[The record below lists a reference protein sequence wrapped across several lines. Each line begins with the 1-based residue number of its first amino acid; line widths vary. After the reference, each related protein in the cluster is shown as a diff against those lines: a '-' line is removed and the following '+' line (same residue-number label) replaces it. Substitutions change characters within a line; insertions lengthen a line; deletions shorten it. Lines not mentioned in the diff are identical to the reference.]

1 MKIVVIGGTGLV
13 GSKVVH
19 GLTEHGHDAIAAAPS
34 TGVNTVTGE
43 GLAEVLTGADV
54 VVDVSNSPSF
64 EENPATEFFRAATT
78 NLLDAEARAGV
89 GHHVALSVVGTERLA
104 QESGYFRAKL
114 LQERLISAGPIPYSI
129 VHATQ
134 FFEFLKTIADSAT
147 VGNEVRLPEK
157 LIQPM
162 ASVDVAEAV
171 AITAVNKPV
180 NGIVDVA
187 GPEQFTLPDLI
198 RTALTARGD
207 SRQVVVDPHAR
218 YWGVDID
225 QDTLVPGDGASLFDI
240 RFADWILET
249 AAKS

>member
-1 MKIVVIGGTGLV
+1 MRIVVIGGTGLI
-13 GSKVVH
+13 GSKVVA

-43 GLAEVLTGADV
+43 GLADVLTGADV

-64 EENPATEFFRAATT
+64 EEDPATEFFRAATT
-78 NLLDAEARAGV
+78 NLLDAEAKAGV
-89 GHHVALSVVGTERLA
+89 AHHVALSVVGTERLA

-114 LQERLISAGPIPYSI
+114 LQEKLISAGPIPYSI

-162 ASVDVAEAV
+162 AAADVAEAV
-171 AITAVNKPV
+171 AIAAVNPPA

-187 GPEQFTLPDLI
+187 GPEQFTLPELI

-207 SRQVVVDPHAR
+207 TRQVIADPQAT
-218 YWGVDID
+218 YWGVDIEER
-225 QDTLVPGDGASLFDI
+225 TLVPGNGATLFDI
-240 RFADWILET
+240 RLADWILES